1 MWKFGDNFLL
11 MVLVRER
18 SMFCHCKSSV
28 GIQVVYLDPADIK
41 TGSALLLGRT
51 EFVPRMI
58 YTETSQFT
66 SEGRPH

>member
-1 MWKFGDNFLL
+1 MWKFWDNFLL
-11 MVLVRER
+11 MVLVRKR
-18 SMFCHCKSSV
+18 SMFCNCKSSV
-28 GIQVVYLDPADIK
+28 EIQVVYLDPADMK
-41 TGSALLLGRT
+41 TGSALLLSGM